1 MPQIRRLF
9 DARTNFT
16 ITLGSLAS
24 GAGRQSTFITNT
36 NDRPGALVA
45 VQIQPGTAPTDGTIY
60 TVFLLRN
67 NGDVTDDNVGLV
79 DAAYTPR
86 NAQILGTLRNPGSTA
101 IVAGIFDTYFLGPLG
116 PSWGIAV
123 LNETNQAL
131 AASGHK
137 ASFQTYVPN
146 IV

>member
-9 DARTNFT
+9 DARQNFT

-24 GAGRQSTFITNT
+24 GAARQSTFVTNSL
-36 NDRPGALVA
+36 DRPGALVGI
-45 VQIQPGTAPTDGTIY
+45 QIQPGVAPNDGTIY
-60 TVFLLRN
+60 TVYLLRY
-67 NGDVTDDNVGLV
+67 NGDVSDDNVGLV

-86 NAQILGTLRNPGSTA
+86 NAQILGTIRNNATT
-101 IVAGIFDTYFLGPLG
+101 VALAAIFDTAFLGPLG

-123 LNETNQAL
+123 FNETNQAL
-131 AASGHK
+131 SATGHK
-137 ASFQTYVPN
+137 ATYQTYVPN